1 MRLVTTLLLP
11 CALTASTLV
20 AEEIPEIR
28 IVSSVDEMIEIY
40 QEADYWGELE
50 PDKIIEVPP
59 LLVVATIRE
68 WREEATTI
76 SVQDKKELFYRS
88 LLPLVLYA
96 NEAIAS
102 DRSRLER
109 VSGTVAELGGAEN
122 ADSEWLRELAI
133 KYRLFKTEADSI
145 PDLHAGDKLAD
156 LLDELLLRVDVVPAS
171 LALGQGAY
179 ESGYGTSRFALEG
192 NSYFGQWTYGG
203 KGMAPKKKRA
213 SKGNYGVAAYAWPLD
228 SVRSYMMN
236 LNTHRAYAELRKK
249 RAILRSRGEPISGEA
264 LAATLTHYSERGDAY
279 VKTLTGMM
287 RVNELY
293 AADDARLLQQNL
305 VLIVNAVDKTD
316 ARAVAEEISGL
327 RASGELAEL
336 IGSMGIVGLG
346 KLESE

>member
-1 MRLVTTLLLP
+1 MRLVTTILLP

-20 AEEIPEIR
+20 ADEIPEIR

-68 WREEATTI
+68 WRGEAAAI

-102 DRSRLER
+102 DRSHLER
-109 VSGTVAELGGAEN
+109 VSSTVAKMGGAEK
-122 ADSEWLRELAI
+122 ADAEWLRELAI

-145 PDLHAGDKLAD
+145 PDLHAGDNLVD
-156 LLDELLLRVDVVPAS
+156 LLDELLMRVDVVPAS

-203 KGMAPKKKRA
+203 KGMAPKEKRA
-213 SKGNYGVAAYAWPLD
+213 SKGNYGVAAYEWPLD

-236 LNTHRAYAELRKK
+236 LNTHRAYAALRKK
-249 RAILRSRGEPISGEA
+249 RANLRSRGAPISGEA

-336 IGSMGIVGLG
+336 IGSMGIVGL
-346 KLESE
+346 

>member
-109 VSGTVAELGGAEN
+109 VSGTL
-122 ADSEWLRELAI
+122 S
-133 KYRLFKTEADSI
+133 
-145 PDLHAGDKLAD
+145 
-156 LLDELLLRVDVVPAS
+156 
-171 LALGQGAY
+171 
-179 ESGYGTSRFALEG
+179 
-192 NSYFGQWTYGG
+192 
-203 KGMAPKKKRA
+203 
-213 SKGNYGVAAYAWPLD
+213 
-228 SVRSYMMN
+228 
-236 LNTHRAYAELRKK
+236 
-249 RAILRSRGEPISGEA
+249 
-264 LAATLTHYSERGDAY
+264 
-279 VKTLTGMM
+279 
-287 RVNELY
+287 
-293 AADDARLLQQNL
+293 
-305 VLIVNAVDKTD
+305 
-316 ARAVAEEISGL
+316 
-327 RASGELAEL
+327 
-336 IGSMGIVGLG
+336 
-346 KLESE
+346 